1 MKLEIDLADREEIA
15 AAVPLLQMILTNTPK
30 TCGGQCSHEVTPS
43 LYEEGR
49 AALAADTR
57 PPVHAQETVTLRVPA
72 DVAAAVEANPAG
84 AAAFISQAAQDPA
97 AVFGGGAV
105 APAPLAASIPPP
117 ATPNIVVPP
126 PPANIA
132 PTTPTH
138 GVASSG
144 AVASSVDLDSKGL
157 PWDERIHA
165 GSKAK
170 VKDGSWRMKK
180 ELDPAHVAAV
190 EAELRGRMS
199 GNLVV
204 PTASTPPLV
213 APVGASSPT
222 ITASLPVAPAI
233 DPAAVFGGAAVASE
247 PTTFEQLMPRIT
259 AAVTAGL
266 MPATAVGA
274 ACASQGLASVVMLQ
288 QSPQFVPLVWATLK
302 QQYPGV

>member
-15 AAVPLLQMILTNTPK
+15 AAVPLLQFILDNGRTK
-30 TCGGQCSHEVTPS
+30 ACGATPS

-49 AALAADTR
+49 AALAADSR
-57 PPVHAQETVTLRVPA
+57 LPVHVLSS
-72 DVAAAVEANPAG
+72 DVGGPDAAA
-84 AAAFISQAAQDPA
+84 I
-97 AVFGGGAV
+97 FGGAQP
-105 APAPLAASIPPP
+105 AAPLAPSIPQ
-117 ATPNIVVPP
+117 AVTPSINAPL
-126 PPANIA
+126 PPANTA

-138 GVASSG
+138 GAASSG

-180 ELDPAHVAAV
+180 ELNPAHVAAV

-199 GNLVV
+199 GNPVA

-213 APVGASSPT
+213 ALAGANSPT
-222 ITASLPVAPAI
+222 ITASLPAAPAI
-233 DPAAVFGGAAVASE
+233 DPAAVFGGAGAAVAPPAVTAAPAIAPPATAPASE